1 VARGKRATQ
10 RDVAELAKVSTAV
23 VSYVVNNGPRP
34 TSPEVRRRV
43 LAAIEALDYHPNGFA
58 RGLRAQRTNTVAFI
72 LYDFHPLDSFTSHYL
87 GPITSAII
95 GDLTEHGYYLIIQ
108 PLKVGEDT
116 ASVERLL
123 HSGRVDGVIMRM
135 VQDPDT
141 ADHLPGLIR
150 DSGLACVSI
159 ERQGHPDFP
168 AVVTDDEAG
177 AVAATSHLIER
188 GHRRIALINGD
199 PRFHTAHARERG
211 FRAAM
216 AEAGLEI
223 DEAMIFYCNW
233 SSTEAIDATR
243 TLMAMPEPPTAIF
256 CTSDDMAFGA
266 MNALTFD
273 GYRIPDDVAIV
284 GFDDAVQAQHLIPAL
299 TTVRIPL
306 TRIGTLAGSLVRAAI
321 EGQPIDPIQQVLP
334 VELVERGTT

>member
-1 VARGKRATQ
+1 LGRRKRATQ
-10 RDVAELAKVSTAV
+10 RDVAELANVSTAV
-23 VSYVVNNGPRP
+23 VSYVINNGPRP

-43 LAAIEALDYHPNGFA
+43 LAAIEELDYHPNGFA

-95 GDLTEHGYYLIIQ
+95 ADLTAHGYYLIIQ
-108 PLKVGEDT
+108 PVQVGEDT

-123 HSGRVDGVIMRM
+123 HSGRIDGVIMRM
-135 VQDPDT
+135 VQDPGM
-141 ADHLPGLIR
+141 ADRLPRLIR
-150 DSGLACVSI
+150 ESGLACVSI

-177 AVAATSHLIER
+177 AEAATSHLIEK

-199 PRFHTAHARERG
+199 PRFHTAHARGRG
-211 FRAAM
+211 FRTAM
-216 AEAGLEI
+216 KQAGLDI
-223 DEAMIFYCNW
+223 DESMVMFCNW
-233 SSTEAIDATR
+233 SSAEAIDATR
-243 TLMAMPEPPTAIF
+243 MLMAMEHPPTAIF

-266 MNALTFD
+266 MNALTYD
-273 GYRIPDDVAIV
+273 GFRIPDDVAIV
-284 GFDDAVQAQHLIPAL
+284 GFDDALQAQHLIPAL

-306 TRIGTLAGSLVRAAI
+306 VEIGTLAGSLVRAAI
-321 EGQPIDPIQQVLP
+321 EGEPIDPIQQILP
-334 VELVERGTT
+334 LELIERGTT